1 MLNASGGVVQID
13 GSHLLDTHTAF
24 YRIVRIQLD
33 VQRMAVC
40 DGGDGTHDR
49 QARNHIIEVAD
60 AYDQRW
66 SAPLGFVANRG
77 AKVDFYE
84 VALFE

>member
-1 MLNASGGVVQID
+1 MLN
-13 GSHLLDTHTAF
+13 LRFTATF
-24 YRIVRIQLD
+24 KRDYRRVKSQGKNL
-33 VQRMAVC
+33 AKL
-40 DGGDGTHDR
+40 DR